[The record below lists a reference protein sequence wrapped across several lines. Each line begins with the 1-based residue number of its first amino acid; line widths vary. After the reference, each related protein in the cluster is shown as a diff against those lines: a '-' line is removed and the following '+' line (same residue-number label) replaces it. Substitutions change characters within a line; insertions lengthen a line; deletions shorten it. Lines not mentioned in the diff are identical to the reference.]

1 MAFLIKRF
9 TRSGY
14 YWYLAESE
22 RTGDKVAQKI
32 LKYIGK
38 TKDAYLFA
46 ILQGIE
52 LPKEKT
58 GQEEKFDEALNRR
71 IQKKT
76 GKLGKKEMSRLIT
89 SEDALKRLL
98 LEWTYHSTAI
108 EGSSL
113 TKGETNK
120 AMGGKEILG
129 KPIEDSRGAKGH
141 KDAILYMFKL
151 LDRKKGLTEQEIL
164 DLHGLAM
171 GGISHATPG
180 RYRDVQVVIL
190 GAIHTPPP
198 PSLVKPMMSD
208 LMKIIAVA
216 PGKSDPVSM
225 SAITHLE
232 FENIHPFIDGNGRV
246 GRIILN
252 YLLMA
257 AGYPPIVIKINE
269 RKRYFE
275 ALEESGIFG
284 RPDPLIRFVRMKVL
298 GAYDDLKRKR
308 SDKKG

>member
-22 RTGDKVAQKI
+22 RTGDKVVQKI

-38 TKDAYLFA
+38 TRDAYLFA
-46 ILQGIE
+46 VQQSIE

-58 GQEEKFDEALNRR
+58 GQEEKFDEALDRR
-71 IQKKT
+71 IRKKAE
-76 GKLGKKEMSRLIT
+76 KLGKKEMSRLIT
-89 SEDALKRLL
+89 SEEALKRLL

-120 AMGGKEILG
+120 AMEGKEILG

-141 KDAILYMFKL
+141 KDAILHMLRL
-151 LDRKKGLTEQEIL
+151 LDKKKGLAEQDIL
-164 DLHGLAM
+164 DLHGFAM
-171 GGISHATPG
+171 SGISHATPG
-180 RYRDVQVVIL
+180 IYRDVQVVIL
-190 GAIHTPPP
+190 GAIHMPPP
-198 PSLVKPMMSD
+198 PSLVRPMMD
-208 LMKIIAVA
+208 GLMKPIAGA
-216 PGKSDPVSM
+216 SGKPDSVRL
-225 SAITHLE
+225 SAIVHLE

-252 YLLMA
+252 YLLMT

-269 RKRYFE
+269 RKKYFE
-275 ALEESGIFG
+275 ALEESGILG

-298 GAYDDLKRKR
+298 GAYDDLKRER
-308 SDKKG
+308 SGKKK